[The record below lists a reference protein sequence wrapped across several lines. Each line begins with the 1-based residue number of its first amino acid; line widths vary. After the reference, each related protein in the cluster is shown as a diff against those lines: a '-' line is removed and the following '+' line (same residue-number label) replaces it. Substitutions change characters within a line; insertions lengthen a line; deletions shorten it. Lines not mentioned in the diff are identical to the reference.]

1 LLTAKDMKKKIT
13 VLTLCAMF
21 FMLCF
26 SAQAQQPKKVP
37 TIGFLSST
45 GPSKTPGVQEGAF
58 RRGLRD
64 LGYVEGKNV
73 VVEYRYSE
81 GKFDR
86 YPELVSELVQSQ
98 VDVIVVGALPAIRA
112 AKKATKTIPIVM
124 VTAQD
129 PVAIGLIES
138 LARPG
143 GNITGL
149 TQLTRELSG
158 KRLELLTEV
167 TPALS
172 RVGVLWY
179 AQGESSTIGFKEY
192 EAAALSLKIP
202 LQSLELRLPN
212 PDLNDT
218 FRAAA
223 KGRVGALVMI
233 IVPPVLRY
241 QGQIVDRSIKH
252 RLPSIW
258 ERSEFVEAGGLVSY
272 AASDEDLWR
281 RSSVYVDKILKGAK
295 PADLPVEQPKKFEFV
310 VNLKTAKQIGLTIPP
325 NVLARAD
332 KVIR

>member
-1 LLTAKDMKKKIT
+1 MKRKIT
-13 VLTLCAMF
+13 VLALSAMF
-21 FMLCF
+21 FALCDF
-26 SAQAQQPKKVP
+26 AEAQQSKKIP

-143 GNITGL
+143 GNITGF

-167 TPALS
+167 NPAVS

-223 KGRVGALVMI
+223 KGRVGALVVI
-233 IVPPVLRY
+233 IVPPVFRY
-241 QGQIVDRSIKH
+241 QGQIVDLSIKH

-295 PADLPVEQPKKFEFV
+295 PAALPVEQPKKFEFV
-310 VNLKTAKQIGLTIPP
+310 VNLKTAKQIGLMIPP

-332 KVIR
+332 RVIK

>member
-1 LLTAKDMKKKIT
+1 MVLLAVAVI
-13 VLTLCAMF
+13 AE
-21 FMLCF
+21 
-26 SAQAQQPKKVP
+26 AQQPKKVP

-45 GPSKTPGVQEGAF
+45 EPSKTPGVQEGAF

-86 YPELVSELVQSQ
+86 YAELVSELVQSQ

-143 GNITGL
+143 GNITGF

-167 TPALS
+167 TPAGGKCHWKLK
-172 RVGVLWY
+172 
-179 AQGESSTIGFKEY
+179 FK
-192 EAAALSLKIP
+192 
-202 LQSLELRLPN
+202 
-212 PDLNDT
+212 
-218 FRAAA
+218 
-223 KGRVGALVMI
+223 
-233 IVPPVLRY
+233 
-241 QGQIVDRSIKH
+241 
-252 RLPSIW
+252 
-258 ERSEFVEAGGLVSY
+258 
-272 AASDEDLWR
+272 
-281 RSSVYVDKILKGAK
+281 
-295 PADLPVEQPKKFEFV
+295 
-310 VNLKTAKQIGLTIPP
+310 
-325 NVLARAD
+325 
-332 KVIR
+332 